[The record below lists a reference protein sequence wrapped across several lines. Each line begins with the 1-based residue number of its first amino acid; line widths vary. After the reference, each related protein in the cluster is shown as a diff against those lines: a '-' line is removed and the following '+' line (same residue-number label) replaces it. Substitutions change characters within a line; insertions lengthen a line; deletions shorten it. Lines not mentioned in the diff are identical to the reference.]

1 MLEVRLEGLTLR
13 VANVKRSIEFY
24 GGKLGLCVEIDKA
37 PQFAMIRVGGASG
50 GTIGLL
56 AHDDADTSGSI
67 SMTPQQRAGIHI
79 ELSTDNLDALYEHL
93 KTRGVVFFE
102 PPHEEPW
109 ERSMR
114 AHDPDGYTVEFAEGR
129 RGHRGVT

>member
-1 MLEVRLEGLTLR
+1 MLDIQLEGLTLR
-13 VANVKRSIEFY
+13 VANVKRSMEFY
-24 GGKLGLCVEIDKA
+24 CGKLGLCVEIDKA
-37 PQFAMIRVGGASG
+37 PQFAMIRVGGPTG

-56 AHDDADTSGSI
+56 VHDDASGSV
-67 SMTPQQRAGIHI
+67 SMRPEQRAGIHV

-93 KTRGVVFFE
+93 KARGVVFLE

-114 AHDPDGYTVEFAEGR
+114 ARDPDGYTVEFAEGR

>member
-1 MLEVRLEGLTLR
+1 MPEIRLEGLTLR
-13 VANVKRSIEFY
+13 VADVKRSIEFY
-24 GGKLGLCVEIDKA
+24 SGKLGLCVEIDKA
-37 PQFAMIRVGGASG
+37 PQFAMIRVGGPTG

-56 AHDDADTSGSI
+56 VHDNALGSF
-67 SMTPQQRAGIHI
+67 SMTPEQRAGIHV
-79 ELSTDNLDALYEHL
+79 ELSTDNLELLYEHL
-93 KTRGVVFFE
+93 KARGVVFFE